1 MSRQS
6 RLTVLG
12 LVALAVWAGGCGG
25 GPVGGDVKL
34 VDAGGI
40 VKFRGSPLA
49 GARVTF
55 VPEKGPLASGT
66 TDLEGKFKLSSGTLS
81 GVALGQCKVGVTALE
96 GGGDARPSASMSV
109 DSARAP
115 ANEEE
120 AKNRLRAMNT
130 MKEMQTSGTDA
141 AAAGPKSVIPE
152 RYGNPE
158 SSTLQAEVT
167 ADPSKNQFTFELQP

>member
-6 RLTVLG
+6 RLAVLG
-12 LVALAVWAGGCGG
+12 WIALAVWVGGCGG
-25 GPVGGDVKL
+25 GPAGGDVKL
-34 VDAGGI
+34 VDGGGI

-55 VPEKGPLASGT
+55 VPDKGPLASGT
-66 TDLEGKFKLSSGTLS
+66 TDLEGKFKLSSGTMS
-81 GVALGQCKVGVTALE
+81 GVAVGPCKVGVTALE

-120 AKNRLRAMNT
+120 AKKRLQAMNT
-130 MKEMQTSGTDA
+130 MKEMQTSGTDSTT
-141 AAAGPKSVIPE
+141 AGPKSVIPE
-152 RYGNPE
+152 RYSNPE
-158 SSTLQAEVT
+158 SSTLTADVT
-167 ADPSKNQFTFELQP
+167 TDPSKNQFTFELQP